1 MEKIFK
7 VKKDFNNTRLE
18 KWFKINVLDLPNSL
32 ISKVIR
38 KKQIKIND
46 KKISSSKRVFTNDII
61 KVFNINNYKSRKKN
75 FTAKYK
81 TTVKEKKQYDKF
93 VIEDNEN
100 FLVINKQSGVPVQAG
115 TKSYK
120 NIIDILKETK
130 FFIDYKPYI
139 VHRLDKE
146 TSGIL
151 IIAKN
156 RNYAQLLTSL
166 FRLRR
171 IHKTY
176 HAIVIGEVDFSK
188 KTLIDNLIIYEKNKK
203 NIQKAITHVKVLR
216 KNNKFSLLELNP
228 VTGRKHQIRKQLVN
242 IGYPIVGDKKYF
254 INKIR
259 FNKNLML
266 HSKHIKFMIKDRKLN
281 FSSPYPEYFDKFVR
295 NQFKNF

>member
-7 VKKDFNNTRLE
+7 VKKDFNNTRIE

-46 KKISSSKRVFTNDII
+46 KKISSSKRVFTDDII
-61 KVFNINNYKSRKKN
+61 KVFNISNYKSRKKN
-75 FTAKYK
+75 FSPKYK
-81 TTVKEKKQYDKF
+81 TTVKDKKQYDKF

-130 FFIDYKPYI
+130 FFLDHKPYI

>member
-120 NIIDILKETK
+120 NIST
-130 FFIDYKPYI
+130 
-139 VHRLDKE
+139 
-146 TSGIL
+146 
-151 IIAKN
+151 
-156 RNYAQLLTSL
+156 
-166 FRLRR
+166 
-171 IHKTY
+171 
-176 HAIVIGEVDFSK
+176 
-188 KTLIDNLIIYEKNKK
+188 
-203 NIQKAITHVKVLR
+203 
-216 KNNKFSLLELNP
+216 
-228 VTGRKHQIRKQLVN
+228 
-242 IGYPIVGDKKYF
+242 
-254 INKIR
+254 
-259 FNKNLML
+259 L
-266 HSKHIKFMIKDRKLN
+266 HSNTSKQKRAK
-281 FSSPYPEYFDKFVR
+281 
-295 NQFKNF
+295 